1 VARGWNRVG
10 HCHHRHGDRS
20 GQRAHRVGFDR
31 ARELTPLEEKRLATT
46 TDFDRHPVAGLCKQ
60 AEQKKENIMRTWSR
74 LMIAAGIIGTVAGTG
89 ATTGVGALTVRWIV

>member
-1 VARGWNRVG
+1 MEPRGP
-10 HCHHRHGDRS
+10 CHHRHGDRS

-46 TDFDRHPVAGLCKQ
+46 TDFDRHPRRGFVQTGGT
-60 AEQKKENIMRTWSR
+60 KKRIMRTWSR